1 MWPHGAGIGCIVA
14 PCGPQSSTLHTAQ
27 TACGSGR
34 CAPSNRRA
42 APAPTAR
49 TAGGKAAPP
58 ASPGA
63 CARTPPPPGPACSAS
78 TPTCARP
85 ARPALLQAGE
95 RDAAYESA
103 PPPWSPRPCG
113 ARRRAGLQPRRD
125 AAVPQFLRLTR
136 LIGDLLDVG
145 RLETATLSVTKSPA
159 RPTAAK
165 REVGTARFGG
175 INWVGGLT
183 LRSTSP
189 SLGTIATEAV
199 KLGSHRPGERS
210 PSSYRC
216 GRLKRLVGADMFVE
230 GTVAAPTGTT
240 VREETR

>member
-1 MWPHGAGIGCIVA
+1 M
-14 PCGPQSSTLHTAQ
+14 
-27 TACGSGR
+27 
-34 CAPSNRRA
+34 
-42 APAPTAR
+42 
-49 TAGGKAAPP
+49 
-58 ASPGA
+58 
-63 CARTPPPPGPACSAS
+63 
-78 TPTCARP
+78 
-85 ARPALLQAGE
+85 
-95 RDAAYESA
+95 
-103 PPPWSPRPCG
+103 
-113 ARRRAGLQPRRD
+113 
-125 AAVPQFLRLTR
+125 TR

-210 PSSYRC
+210 SYRC